1 MAIITTNATV
11 RHAASSVFHRATD
24 GIRAAWARGNARR
37 AYRHMLECDEHVLHD
52 IGLTRDDV
60 RKAMAELSHH

>member
-1 MAIITTNATV
+1 MASITTNATV
-11 RHAASSVFHRATD
+11 RHAASSVFQHATD

-37 AYRHMLECDEHVLHD
+37 AYRYMLECDEHVLHD

-60 RKAMAELSHH
+60 RKAMAELNHH